1 MPECPRCH
9 GRRVV
14 RNGFTHNGRQQH
26 RCNDCGRRFV
36 VDPRKQR
43 VSDERRAVVD
53 GLLAERLS
61 LAGIARAVGVSL
73 AWLYAYRDQKYAAT
87 PRRVE
92 PATAATAATAAK
104 KGGAGPG

>member
-9 GRRVV
+9 GRQVV
-14 RNGFTHNGRQQH
+14 RNGFTHNGRQQR
-26 RCNDCGRRFV
+26 RCKDCRRRFV
-36 VDPRKQR
+36 ENPRKQR

-87 PRRVE
+87 PRQVE
-92 PATAATAATAAK
+92 PTPPPAAK
-104 KGGAGPG
+104 KGGADLG

>member
-1 MPECPRCH
+1 MPERRRCH

-14 RNGFTHNGRQQH
+14 KNGFTHNGRQQH

-36 VDPRKQR
+36 LDLRKR

-61 LAGIARAVGVSL
+61 LAGIAQAVGVSL
-73 AWLYAYRDQKYAAT
+73 AWLDAYRDEKYAAT

-92 PATAATAATAAK
+92 PATAATAAK
-104 KGGAGPG
+104 KAGAGLG